1 MAADP
6 HVDIAISAKTD
17 ALSAALAKVRKEL
30 SGLPALAEQ
39 VNRKIGKTDSGGI
52 GLGGVQKQLAKLY
65 GGARGGLVGGLGGG
79 LGATASAARI
89 VPGLGALAGAA
100 SIAGVAELT
109 TRYASMGVEL
119 QNTSRLAG
127 TSAAGLN
134 SMRCA
139 ARLMGL
145 SAGDAD
151 GAMLGLNHTIADA
164 VFGRN
169 PQAAAPFSTMG
180 INIGSMATGAKRAE
194 DVLPEV
200 VDQITRLAKTDPRNA
215 ERLANAI
222 GIPSSALPM
231 LMRGREALEANRREV
246 ENIYGSFDK
255 YEQSSERF
263 TYATGRLSLA
273 SEKLGMTVMT
283 ALEPH
288 LTPMLLNLSNWV
300 QRHDHDIGDTFEHI
314 GTALD
319 GINWSQVGQGAE
331 RFGHILG
338 EAAVRADDF
347 GNRVSH
353 TIDNL
358 REVIRLVQLPG
369 RLWHDQ
375 FVADAAGQPGV
386 EGNGY
391 STGDPSNLSRR
402 DQAIALAGQASRAGV
417 NSELYATTSER
428 MGRGHGPGVPLTSSA
443 APAPTN
449 REQERRGREGRDI
462 LVGLGWSPAQAAG
475 IMANVHRE
483 SGMNEG
489 AVGDNGQAYGIAQW
503 HADRR
508 AKMAAGM
515 GRSVIGMSY
524 ADQVRAIDWELRH
537 TERAAGDAL
546 RQTTTAA
553 EAAAVVSQKYERPAN
568 GSVEASNRAAQAS
581 IWDRRWSDAQS
592 APRSPGLS
600 NPLAAGSSATRDNN
614 GQNTVSIVVE
624 HNNVPA
630 GVTMRATTQ
639 GDGAEIGGVRVR
651 RAMPEAGFNP
661 AFGGS

>member
-1 MAADP
+1 
-6 HVDIAISAKTD
+6 
-17 ALSAALAKVRKEL
+17 
-30 SGLPALAEQ
+30 
-39 VNRKIGKTDSGGI
+39 
-52 GLGGVQKQLAKLY
+52 
-65 GGARGGLVGGLGGG
+65 
-79 LGATASAARI
+79 
-89 VPGLGALAGAA
+89 
-100 SIAGVAELT
+100 
-109 TRYASMGVEL
+109 
-119 QNTSRLAG
+119 
-127 TSAAGLN
+127 
-134 SMRCA
+134 
-139 ARLMGL
+139 
-145 SAGDAD
+145 
-151 GAMLGLNHTIADA
+151 MLGLNHTIADA

-169 PQAAAPFSTMG
+169 SQAAVVFSTMG
-180 INIGSMATGAKRAE
+180 INIGSFATGAKRAE

-200 VDQITRLAKTDPRNA
+200 VDQITRLAKIDPRKA
-215 ERLANAI
+215 ERLANLI

-331 RFGHILG
+331 RFGHLLG

-358 REVIRLVQLPG
+358 REVVRLVQLPG

-375 FVADAAGQPGV
+375 FAADAAGRPGV

-391 STGDPSNLSRR
+391 STGDPSNLSPL
-402 DQAIALAGQASRAGV
+402 DLAIALAGRASRDPD
-417 NSELYATTSER
+417 LYATTSER

-449 REQERRGREGRDI
+449 REQEQRGREGRDI

-483 SGMNEG
+483 SKMDEG
-489 AVGDNGQAYGIAQW
+489 AVGDGGQAYGVAQW
-503 HADRR
+503 HPDRR
-508 AKMAAGM
+508 ANIAAGM
-515 GRSVIGMSY
+515 GRSVIGMNY
-524 ADQVRAIDWELRH
+524 ADQIRAIDWELRH

-553 EAAAVVSQKYERPAN
+553 EAGAVVSQQYERPAN
-568 GSVEASNRAAQAS
+568 GVAEAKVRAAAAAA
-581 IWDRRWSDAQS
+581 WDRRLSDAQG
-592 APRSPGLS
+592 APRSPGLP
-600 NPLAAGSSATRDNN
+600 NPLAGTGTGGAGAAGSAAAGSTHTITLDINGAPQGATVRT
-614 GQNTVSIVVE
+614 QS
-624 HNNVPA
+624 
-630 GVTMRATTQ
+630 Q
-639 GDGAEIGGVRVR
+639 GDGAEIGGVRIR

-661 AFGGS
+661 AFGGT